1 MEAPQG
7 FCPFDSQDLT
17 VPSRQQVL
25 NRESYAFE
33 LISWPQQESI
43 WGALRIC
50 NDLEASCHGRLAR
63 RHWILK
69 IIISAS
75 LSRTVE
81 FTVNS
86 YLSSTTHKRFFIE
99 SIIGLFLL
107 EARSEN
113 RCTRILWANS
123 LSRSPWVH
131 CLGTILKIILND
143 LICLKNFICLNSR
156 FSMFQRDLIIRGL
169 IIKPLIIH
177 CPLRSSKEKGTQFL
191 TTNFW

>member
-50 NDLEASCHGRLAR
+50 NDLETSCHGRLAR

-143 LICLKNFICLNSR
+143 LICLKLHMPKF
-156 FSMFQRDLIIRGL
+156 
-169 IIKPLIIH
+169 
-177 CPLRSSKEKGTQFL
+177 
-191 TTNFW
+191 